1 MYHTHGAWYEIR
13 AHTTQAAQ
21 DDDDRDGASASA
33 AANAELVKL
42 SKQAAA
48 SDNVKYVAGDTVKV
62 TSGDLQNL
70 QGTVERVDPDGQ
82 VVIKP
87 ALDDFTELIRFPASQ
102 LAKHFERG
110 KHVKVSA

>member
-1 MYHTHGAWYEIR
+1 M
-13 AHTTQAAQ
+13 
-21 DDDDRDGASASA
+21 
-33 AANAELVKL
+33 KL

-82 VVIKP
+82 VVLKP

-110 KHVKVSA
+110 KHVKVSVSSISQPVHFTAACHGGFFPLPGQTPVQV